1 MDLPVEKEAIEL
13 VWTDYIRLVEGQ
25 HLERLLELGVEK
37 AEPRD
42 VATLWLQ
49 QGIDDLGKGERERER
64 EREERERGGEGRE
77 RGGGA

>member
-1 MDLPVEKEAIEL
+1 MDLPVEEEAVEL

-42 VATLWLQ
+42 VAALGLQ
-49 QGIDDLGKGERERER
+49 QGIDDL
-64 EREERERGGEGRE
+64 
-77 RGGGA
+77 